1 MKWTRKKNFKEAS
14 DDQNEVKNQLIFQQC
29 EDQKAQK

>member
-14 DDQNEVKNQLIFQQC
+14 DDQKEVKKKLIFQQC